1 MYVIDKMKLNKFQPR
16 PIVSNRALFLVNG
29 EKPAVID
36 SKQTADC
43 YSEPTVDGASKL
55 KVLGLAAEISKSAYE
70 KHVSAGESDDMV
82 KKNAKDY

>member
-1 MYVIDKMKLNKFQPR
+1 MYVIEKMKLNKFQPK
-16 PIVSNRALFLVNG
+16 PIVSNRALFLANG

-43 YSEPTVDGASKL
+43 YDEPTVEGASKL
-55 KVLGLAAEISKSAYE
+55 KVLGLAEEISKTAYQ
-70 KHVSAGESDDMV
+70 KHVTAGESDDMV

>member
-1 MYVIDKMKLNKFQPR
+1 MYVIDKMKLNKFQLR

-29 EKPAVID
+29 EKPAVIE

-43 YSEPTVDGASKL
+43 YDEPTVEGASKL
-55 KVLGLAAEISKSAYE
+55 KLLGLAEQISKTAYE
-70 KHVSAGESDDMV
+70 KHKSAGESDDMV